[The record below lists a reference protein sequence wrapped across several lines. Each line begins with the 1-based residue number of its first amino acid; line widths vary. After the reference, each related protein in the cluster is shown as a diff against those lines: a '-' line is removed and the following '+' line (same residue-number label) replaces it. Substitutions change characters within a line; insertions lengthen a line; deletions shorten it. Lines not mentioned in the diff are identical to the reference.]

1 MPNLLSK
8 LFKPYMF
15 LVVSAAVVIFIYT
28 IFYMPFTWTWL
39 SILFS
44 LLYILITTS
53 SVQVSESC
61 LFSMGMG
68 CALLILFFFG
78 VQPVIIA
85 GVIYSIISAFINKKK
100 KLTTKVFSV
109 KTYFNICLEILIT
122 YITYIFI
129 KHFQVD
135 LHTFDGV
142 KVVIAAG
149 LLHIS
154 SNNILLFLVDSFYNG
169 VWKTDHFA
177 SDQIKIELYSIVL
190 SLIIIYTYYNRELLL
205 TLAIFSL
212 NIPFHRLAQMNYLLK
227 QQNQELVT
235 DTLTKAYNFKYFE
248 GVLKHNIENKRNL
261 ALVFIDI
268 DEFKEVNDKFGH
280 SAGNKAIIE
289 LTNKIKGI
297 IGDKSI
303 LCRFGGDEFCI
314 IVDES
319 ELDKI
324 DILAEDLID
333 KTSNLEIEYEN
344 NRFNIRLS
352 IGIYTTND
360 RDESIQTIID
370 KADMA
375 MYEAKKQGGHKV
387 VKCNTCSV

>member
-15 LVVSAAVVIFIYT
+15 LVVSTTIVIFIYT

-39 SILFS
+39 SILFF
-44 LLYILITTS
+44 LLYIFITTS
-53 SVQVSESC
+53 AVQVSESC
-61 LFSMGMG
+61 LFSMDLG

-85 GVIYSIISAFINKKK
+85 GVIYSIISAVIHKKR
-100 KLTTKVFSV
+100 KLITKVFNI
-109 KTYFNICLEILIT
+109 KTYFNICVEILVT

-129 KHFQVD
+129 RYFQVD
-135 LHTFDGV
+135 LHTFNGV
-142 KVVIAAG
+142 MIVIAAG
-149 LLHIS
+149 IIHIS
-154 SNNILLFLVDSFYNG
+154 SNIILLFLVDSFYNG
-169 VWKTDHFA
+169 VWKTNHFA
-177 SDQIKIELYSIVL
+177 LDQIKIELYSIVL
-190 SLIIIYTYYNRELLL
+190 SLIIVYTYNSEAVLL

-227 QQNQELVT
+227 QQNQELIT

-248 GVLKHNIENKRNL
+248 GVLKNNIENKRNL

-268 DEFKEVNDKFGH
+268 DEFKEVNDKYGH
-280 SAGNKAIIE
+280 SAGNKAIID
-289 LTNKIKGI
+289 LTTMIRGI

-324 DILAEDLID
+324 DIIAEDLIA
-333 KTSNLEIEYEN
+333 KTSNLEIEYGK

-352 IGIYTTND
+352 VGIYTAND
-360 RDESIQTIID
+360 SGEDIQAIID
-370 KADMA
+370 KADNA

-387 VKCNTCSV
+387 VKCNTYAV

>member
-15 LVVSAAVVIFIYT
+15 LVVSTTIVILIYT

-44 LLYILITTS
+44 LLYIFITTS
-53 SVQVSESC
+53 TVQVSENC
-61 LFSMGMG
+61 LFSMGLG
-68 CALLILFFFG
+68 SALLILFFFG

-85 GVIYSIISAFINKKK
+85 GVIYSIMAAFINKKR
-100 KLTTKVFSV
+100 KLTTTVFNIKS
-109 KTYFNICLEILIT
+109 YFNICLEILVT

-129 KHFQVD
+129 RNFQVD
-135 LHTFDGV
+135 LHTYNGV
-142 KVVIAAG
+142 MVVIAAG
-149 LLHIS
+149 LVHIS
-154 SNNILLFLVDSFYNG
+154 SNSILLFLVDSFYNG

-177 SDQIKIELYSIVL
+177 LDQIKIELYSIVL
-190 SLIIIYTYYNRELLL
+190 SLIIIYTYYNGEVLL
-205 TLAIFSL
+205 TFAIFSL
-212 NIPFHRLAQMNYLLK
+212 NIPFNRLAQMNYLLK
-227 QQNQELVT
+227 QQNQELIT

-248 GVLKHNIENKRNL
+248 GVLKNNIENKRNL

-268 DEFKEVNDKFGH
+268 DEFKEVNDKYGH
-280 SAGNKAIIE
+280 SAGNKAIID
-289 LTNKIKGI
+289 LTNMIRGI

-324 DILAEDLID
+324 DIIAEDLIA
-333 KTSNLEIEYEN
+333 KTSNLEIEYGN
-344 NRFNIRLS
+344 NRFNIRVS
-352 IGIYTTND
+352 VGIYTAND
-360 RDESIQTIID
+360 TGENIQAIID
-370 KADMA
+370 KADNA

-387 VKCNTCSV
+387 VKCNTYSV